1 MADGLR
7 REAGRRDSAVM
18 YLGAR
23 WPADLPAAGVL
34 TCMPP
39 QTRAQQQ
46 RRGRSPLRPPMG
58 GSRKGPGPTCLPM
71 CPYSYQHHER
81 ALMKTLP
88 ATPSARRSRPWQC
101 RCRS

>member
-46 RRGRSPLRPPMG
+46 RRGRSPSVPPWAG
-58 GSRKGPGPTCLPM
+58 LG
-71 CPYSYQHHER
+71 R
-81 ALMKTLP
+81 APALP
-88 ATPSARRSRPWQC
+88 ASPCAPTATSIMRELS
-101 RCRS
+101 